1 MWSLIWK
8 AECFCCQYI
17 FLFVL
22 YTRLTYNSKN
32 RQDDKAG
39 HGLQKGSLVIDRSNT
54 VLSHHAW
61 SQNNTMLKAKM
72 FSARLLNGPRSQRT
86 RDCLA
91 TTWQLPFARDKWVFW
106 LAQSLSVVPASHCEI
121 DCWDPVM
128 QASKMCI
135 PLWRVA
141 GQDSW
146 MLLGEY
152 YYYIL
157 YIIPFSFLRGIWC
170 HTENLLLI
178 ANLSASLPQ
187 LIAKCWE
194 IVKKKTYK
202 KTKLETEKIHL
213 QSKSCTLWN
222 VLISAVRHEMVF
234 VSSLHHTFLSFSF
247 SFECLQTCHLSFK
260 LWVNVVLCK

>member
-22 YTRLTYNSKN
+22 YTRLTYNLKN

-72 FSARLLNGPRSQRT
+72 FSARLLNRPRSQRT

-91 TTWQLPFARDKWVFW
+91 TTWQPPFARDKWVFW

-157 YIIPFSFLRGIWC
+157 FIFLSLEVYSAILKTSFW
-170 HTENLLLI
+170 LLI
-178 ANLSASLPQ
+178 
-187 LIAKCWE
+187 
-194 IVKKKTYK
+194 Y
-202 KTKLETEKIHL
+202 L
-213 QSKSCTLWN
+213 QAFPN
-222 VLISAVRHEMVF
+222 
-234 VSSLHHTFLSFSF
+234 
-247 SFECLQTCHLSFK
+247 
-260 LWVNVVLCK
+260 